1 MSLSVGRDAKV
12 VFPNG
17 LLGFP
22 DCREFFFE
30 DTGEGSLILWLRS
43 LDHGKDNRK
52 ICFPVLEPRVFMP
65 QYSIKLSAVDVRELK
80 MDSVDGNAAF
90 CVLSIP
96 EDITQMTANLRA
108 PLVVNVQAGV
118 GKQVVLQDNELS
130 LKHPMYREL
139 RAHQK
144 MLDPQG
150 AAVGAAASGA
160 GTSAGAAGEV
170 GPVPLVRLSG
180 AKGILTV

>member
-22 DCREFFFE
+22 ECREFFFE

-43 LDHGKDNRK
+43 LENPK
-52 ICFPVLEPRVFMP
+52 ICFPVVEPRAFLP
-65 QYSIKLSAVDVRELK
+65 QYSIKLSAVDIRELK
-80 MDSVDGNAAF
+80 MESVEGNAAF
-90 CVLSIP
+90 CILSIP

-108 PLVVNVQAGV
+108 PLVINVAAGV

-130 LKHPMYREL
+130 LKHPMFREL

-144 MLDPQG
+144 MLGPDP
-150 AAVGAAASGA
+150 ATASP
-160 GTSAGAAGEV
+160 EV
-170 GPVPLVRLSG
+170 GPVPLQRLGVS
-180 AKGILTV
+180 KGVLTGG